1 MRKTIISNIIII
13 SILILLV
20 VFTNVSYVTTYS
32 STNNIV
38 VYHGNKESNNA
49 SLMVN
54 VYWGNEYISQML
66 KIFKDNNIITTFFIG
81 GTWANKYPDLL
92 QEIANHG
99 HEIANHGFFHKDGKT
114 LNYKDNYDEINTT
127 HELIKSIINVEM
139 NLFAPPSG
147 SFGDN
152 TISACKNLGYTPI
165 MWTYDTIDWRDQD
178 CTLILK
184 RTTKK
189 IEGGNLILMHPT
201 KATVGALQNIIDAY
215 NNAGINITTVSNTI
229 K

>member
-20 VFTNVSYVTTYS
+20 AFTNISYVTTYS
-32 STNNIV
+32 STNNLVI
-38 VYHGNKESNNA
+38 YHGNKQSNNA

-54 VYWGNEYISQML
+54 VYWGNEYIPQML
-66 KIFKDNNIITTFFIG
+66 KIFKHNDIITTFFIG

-99 HEIANHGFFHKDGKT
+99 HEIANHGFFHKDGAT
-114 LNYKDNYDEINTT
+114 LSYKDNYDEIYTT
-127 HELIKSIINVEM
+127 HKLVKNIINVEM

-152 TISACKNLGYTPI
+152 TLSACKNLSYTPI

-178 CTLILK
+178 PSLILK
-184 RTTKK
+184 RATKK
-189 IEGGNLILMHPT
+189 IESGNLILMHPT
-201 KATVGALQNIIDAY
+201 KATISALQNIIDAY
-215 NNAGINITTVSNTI
+215 KNAGINITNVSNTI

>member
-32 STNNIV
+32 STNNLV

-54 VYWGNEYISQML
+54 IYWGNEYISQML

-92 QEIANHG
+92 QEIANNG

-127 HELIKSIINVEM
+127 HELIKSILNVEM

-184 RTTKK
+184 RATKK

-215 NNAGINITTVSNTI
+215 NNSHINITTVSNTI

>member
-13 SILILLV
+13 SILIMLV
-20 VFTNVSYVTTYS
+20 AFTNISYVTTYS

-54 VYWGNEYISQML
+54 VYWGNEYIPQML
-66 KIFKDNNIITTFFIG
+66 KIFKDNNITTTFFVG
-81 GTWANKYPDLL
+81 GTWANKYPELL
-92 QEIANHG
+92 QEIAQNG

-114 LNYKDNYDEINTT
+114 LSYKDNYDEICTT
-127 HELIKSIINVEM
+127 HKLVESILNVQM

-147 SFGDN
+147 SFGNN
-152 TISACKNLGYTPI
+152 TIEACKNLGYTPI

-178 CTLILK
+178 SSLILK
-184 RTTKK
+184 RATKK
-189 IEGGNLILMHPT
+189 IESGNLILMHPT
-201 KATVGALQNIIDAY
+201 KATVDALQNIVDAY
-215 NNAGINITTVSNTI
+215 KNACINITTVSNTI